1 MDEYSEINTYK
12 YSNIRETM
20 ALNAVEGIGLSTPLR
35 ANCLSDQIH

>member
-12 YSNIRETM
+12 YSNIRKTM
-20 ALNAVEGIGLSTPLR
+20 ALNAVEGIGLR